1 MKRNLISCISLLL
14 VINLGFAQPKE
25 IQFFSL
31 NEAVNYAIQNN
42 KAAKNAKLDIDNAK
56 WRNLEIVTQGLPQIT
71 SSIDYSYYFK
81 KPELPGLSKIF
92 SDTASSNYKVFSYL
106 AAQGAAAGD
115 NTIVNILT
123 QSAIDSKDKKVSF
136 NLSHNISASLQL
148 TQLIFDGR
156 YVFGIQATKDLMK
169 TARLSLQMSEVEI
182 KYAVTKAY
190 YQAQAAEEAKTLLT
204 DNMKLVGKLLSDTR
218 AFYKEGLIEEL
229 DVNRLE
235 LIQANLES
243 QINNTNKMAEV
254 ALANVKF
261 QMGLPLN
268 EIIVLKDHLDEL
280 KTRVTPDL
288 ATKFD
293 ATQRIEYQ
301 LLEGAVKLQGYDIKQ
316 KRVGYY
322 PSLYGFLNYG
332 WSAQSDKFADIFKK
346 ETTYYPDGDSR
357 SRSPWFDQG
366 LAGIT
371 LKIPIFD
378 SGLKMAQVKQAKIEQ
393 TKRRNDF
400 EDFKNASQL
409 QYVSAQSNFAS
420 ALNDEIISTK
430 TEELSKKIFDKNS
443 IKFKEGVG
451 NSFELVQSETDFVTN
466 QLKHIQ
472 SVLSLLS
479 SKADLDKAMGV
490 K

>member
-1 MKRNLISCISLLL
+1 MKRNLFISISISFITNF
-14 VINLGFAQPKE
+14 VFAQPKE

-56 WRNLEIVTQGLPQIT
+56 WRNHEIVAQGLPQIA

-92 SDTASSNYKVFSYL
+92 SDTSSSNYKVFSYL

-136 NLSHNISASLQL
+136 NLSHNLSASLQL

-190 YQAQAAEEAKTLLT
+190 YQAQASEEAKSLLA
-204 DNMKLVGKLLSDTR
+204 NNLKLIEKLLADTR
-218 AFYKEGLIEEL
+218 SIYKEGLIEEL

-235 LIQANLES
+235 LVQANLES

-261 QMGLPLN
+261 QMGMPLD
-268 EIIVLKDHLDEL
+268 EVIVLKDHLDEL
-280 KTRVTPDL
+280 KAALVPDL
-288 ATKFD
+288 AAQFD
-293 ATQRIEYQ
+293 PTLRIEYQ
-301 LLEGAVKLQGYDIKQ
+301 LLEGAIKLQGYDIKQ
-316 KRVGYY
+316 KRVGYF
-322 PSLYGFLNYG
+322 PSLYGFMNYG
-332 WSAQSDKFADIFKK
+332 WSAQSDKFSDIFKK

-366 LAGIT
+366 LVGIS

-400 EDFKNASQL
+400 EGFKNASQL
-409 QYVSAQSNFAS
+409 QFVSAQSTFAS
-420 ALNDEIISTK
+420 ALSDELISTR
-430 TEELSKKIFDKNS
+430 TEELSKKIFEKNS

-451 NSFELVQSETDFVTN
+451 SSFELVQSETDFVTN

-472 SVLSLLS
+472 SVMNLLS
-479 SKADLDKAMGV
+479 TKADLDKAMGV